1 MRKIWIMAV
10 GAAAFVAIGGPPAE
24 AQRPAYCATA
34 HEDIAHLEHEKK
46 STLERMAKGVTA
58 IMPIGL
64 ALNILRGTEK
74 ESVEMA
80 TGEYN
85 KRIGMRIAEIKDTC
99 GIR

>member
-1 MRKIWIMAV
+1 MRNIWIMV
-10 GAAAFVAIGGPPAE
+10 IGAAAFMAIGGPPAE

>member
-1 MRKIWIMAV
+1 MRKIWLMAI
-10 GAAAFVAIGGPPAE
+10 GTAFLAIGGPA
-24 AQRPAYCATA
+24 AQAQGRANCATA
-34 HEDIAHLEHEKK
+34 NADILHLEHEKK
-46 STLERMAKGVTA
+46 NTIERIAKGVTS

-64 ALNILRGTEK
+64 ALNIVKGTEK

-85 KRIGMRIAEIKDTC
+85 KRIDMRIAEIKDTC

>member
-1 MRKIWIMAV
+1 MVI
-10 GAAAFVAIGGPPAE
+10 GAAAFMAIGGPPAE

>member
-1 MRKIWIMAV
+1 
-10 GAAAFVAIGGPPAE
+10 
-24 AQRPAYCATA
+24 
-34 HEDIAHLEHEKK
+34 
-46 STLERMAKGVTA
+46 MAKGVTA